1 MKREYPVIDTVRTG
15 QNIKRIMLARGLTV
29 RDIQHF
35 LNLDSPQGIYHWFSG
50 KSMPTLDNIYALSE
64 LFRTPVDRML
74 AGNRKHEFLSI
85 RDDMYDRVYVYYLKL
100 KCMKVGD
107 VLIELQVQ

>member
-35 LNLDSPQGIYHWFSG
+35 LNLDSPQGIYHWFNHVTILLLQLLTIADLYIYVN
-50 KSMPTLDNIYALSE
+50 PWCAATLIRRWCGNQIGSTFRAL
-64 LFRTPVDRML
+64 P
-74 AGNRKHEFLSI
+74 
-85 RDDMYDRVYVYYLKL
+85 
-100 KCMKVGD
+100 
-107 VLIELQVQ
+107 